1 MFLYIVC
8 SDFTDF
14 IFYINLYICMSKF
27 VLFFIVLQGPF
38 VNQFINWKGY
48 TCGNKTEINK

>member
-14 IFYINLYICMSKF
+14 IFHINYIYLYVKVCIVC
-27 VLFFIVLQGPF
+27 IVLPLCKSVYQL
-38 VNQFINWKGY
+38 KGLP
-48 TCGNKTEINK
+48 CGNKTVVM

>member
-14 IFYINLYICMSKF
+14 IFHINYIYLYVKVCIVC
-27 VLFFIVLQGPF
+27 IVLQGPF

-48 TCGNKTEINK
+48 PVEIKRK